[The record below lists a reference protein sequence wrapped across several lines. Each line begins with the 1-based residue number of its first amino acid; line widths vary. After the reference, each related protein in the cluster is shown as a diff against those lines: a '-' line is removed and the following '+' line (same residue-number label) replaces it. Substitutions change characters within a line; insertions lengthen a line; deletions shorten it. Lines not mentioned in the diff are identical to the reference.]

1 MAGVCVSTAD
11 SLGHI
16 NSDFIGADA
25 NVSVSSQM
33 RGDAVTAAHT
43 RETDSSFE
51 RRGGKNSPSQR
62 NKIVRECVFVCVFL
76 FSSLDNRIAA

>member
-1 MAGVCVSTAD
+1 MCVSVPD

-33 RGDAVTAAHT
+33 RRDAMTAHT
-43 RETDSSFE
+43 HE
-51 RRGGKNSPSQR
+51 RGIAPLKDGK
-62 NKIVRECVFVCVFL
+62 K
-76 FSSLDNRIAA
+76 